1 MSRSLRL
8 QIYLLVIL
16 AIAAIGLV
24 NYEIAARRK
33 QDDISR
39 SACISKVV
47 TLLKSSA
54 AGSREPAA
62 EIVRQAF
69 AGTSCVASQADLQIL
84 TRQDHLEYRL
94 KYRGRAVSGSLSR
107 TADGHARSF
116 SPADS
121 VTSFFRG
128 YDPVWRIEESCGDIF
143 SAPDFRGEVGLLITW
158 SSFFE
163 TSWIGP
169 LGDR

>member
-1 MSRSLRL
+1 MSRGLRL
-8 QIYLLVIL
+8 QRYLFVIL
-16 AIAAIGLV
+16 AIAVIGLA

-47 TLLKSSA
+47 TLLKSST
-54 AGSREPAA
+54 AGSHMPAA

-69 AGTSCVASQADLQIL
+69 AGTNCVASQADLQIL
-84 TRQDHLEYRL
+84 ARPDHLEYRL
-94 KYRGRAVSGSLSR
+94 KYRGRAVSGSMSR
-107 TADGHARSF
+107 AAEGHARSF

-121 VTSFFRG
+121 VTSIFRG

-143 SAPDFRGEVGLLITW
+143 SAPDFRGEMGLLIKCP
-158 SSFFE
+158 SFFE
-163 TSWIGP
+163 TSWIGS